1 VSTWTRAA
9 RLVPDEHRAG
19 AERVTARAALR
30 WPPHPRAIGAA
41 DQIADCGHE
50 TNHPRVEAAAPRLDS
65 VPVWRA
71 TTIGEHNG
79 ESTPL
84 GEENHRLELHA
95 KTGYGREAFTQD
107 LFDHWHYPA
116 PTTETGLFRLPPA
129 RLLGIKTVLGNGNAV
144 PADLTSVM
152 MKRVIWLI
160 FLSLTFVF
168 IVTAVAGPVVTV
180 IACAGL
186 GLFTLPEARGVLSL
200 FFVFIVTAAA
210 GPVLAVVGCIAVL
223 IYALAEARGDAVRRA
238 EAEAAEAEA
247 AAAEAKAAAE
257 AVIAEAEA
265 VIAAARVR
273 LFGEAG
279 S

>member
-1 VSTWTRAA
+1 
-9 RLVPDEHRAG
+9 LD
-19 AERVTARAALR
+19 L
-30 WPPHPRAIGAA
+30 PR
-41 DQIADCGHE
+41 
-50 TNHPRVEAAAPRLDS
+50 
-65 VPVWRA
+65 
-71 TTIGEHNG
+71 
-79 ESTPL
+79 
-84 GEENHRLELHA
+84 
-95 KTGYGREAFTQD
+95 
-107 LFDHWHYPA
+107 
-116 PTTETGLFRLPPA
+116 
-129 RLLGIKTVLGNGNAV
+129 VLGNDNAV

-200 FFVFIVTAAA
+200 FFVFVVTAAA

-238 EAEAAEAEA
+238 EAEAAEAEG
-247 AAAEAKAAAE
+247 AAAEAKAAAAE

-265 VIAAARVR
+265 VIAAAR
-273 LFGEAG
+273 LGLLGGAA